1 MFLHGLFHRLE
12 SWVDIFLEGLADGLE
27 SVVKNNA
34 SGSDTDAESLTSAVS
49 NTAKSGDTNFN
60 SGLFVLLGI
69 FIEPL
74 VVVKP
79 LFDES
84 FHLLK

>member
-1 MFLHGLFHRLE
+1 MFLHGLFNGLE

-34 SGSDTDAESLTSAVS
+34 SGSDTDAESLASAVS